1 MGFTIRFGSR
11 PIANFTGAPGRIANH
26 GNLEY
31 GARRGHNAGHFVR
44 FNSKV
49 QMNEGISLTG
59 GAHSELPDN
68 SPQNIVVPRPPRR
81 HSAGS
86 VTLYMPAQINVS
98 QKANYGEPEMGIAVG
113 SVISGMKN
121 IGAGE
126 GGFGGTL
133 DSLVKTFQESTGGV
147 GQLAADAVEGVG
159 ATGLGSAAQINAG
172 RVVNNT
178 TELMFEGIDRRAF
191 SFSFRLI
198 PHNAAEADQI
208 QNIVNS
214 FRYHM
219 APSKPG
225 DGAFG
230 RTLVA
235 PSTYDINYSHQA
247 ELHRISECVLES
259 VDVKYGGDRPQFYR
273 DNHPTETELTLQFKE
288 LEIMTKDRIEEGF

>member
-11 PIANFTGAPGRIANH
+11 PIQNFVGAPNRIANH

-49 QMNEGISLTG
+49 QMNEGLTLTG
-59 GAHSELPDN
+59 GAHAELPDN
-68 SPQNIVVPRPPRR
+68 SAQNIVVPRPPRR
-81 HSAGS
+81 HSVGS

-98 QKANYGEPEMGIAVG
+98 QKVNYGEPEMGIAVG
-113 SVISGMKN
+113 SVISGVKN
-121 IGAGE
+121 LGAADSIGGGIE
-126 GGFGGTL
+126 GI
-133 DSLVKTFQESTGGV
+133 KNTFQSSTGGI
-147 GQLAADAVEGVG
+147 GQLSADAVEGIG
-159 ATGLGSAAQINAG
+159 ATGAGSAKQINSG
-172 RVVNNT
+172 KVINNT

-273 DNHPTETELTLQFKE
+273 DNRPTETELTLQFKE